1 MKENQKPP
9 APKRIKKPNMLVR
22 LLALAVTAVL
32 VLGALALVVYR
43 DTFNVDTLKRWLAYR
58 DMPTDET
65 GEAAPFTHA
74 GGDKLS
80 IAYLD
85 SGAVTVSAAG
95 AHYYGLNGEHLAEEV
110 LSVENPVLSAS
121 RTAAVAYDAGNQS
134 LFVFRNGEESFK
146 LSLTGGNNLLSA
158 RVNDSGWLAVTAQQ
172 SGFKGAVTVYNSRG
186 REVITIGLSSVFA
199 VDAAVSPDGQSVAV
213 ITMGQEQGNFFSR
226 LLLYPL
232 DQTEPSLQ
240 VELGALT
247 VLDLDYE
254 EGLLWVLGEDRLLT
268 VPTDG
273 TETHTYYLTPNYL
286 KGCSLEGE
294 GFALLLEGPY
304 RAGGAAQA
312 VIVDGSAQAVRSIP
326 LASQVLDYS
335 AAGTYFA
342 LLSGSRLTIYGQETD
357 PYAVLDNPQ
366 AARHVDLAPNG
377 SALLANAQQAWLYIP
392 PSQ

>member
-1 MKENQKPP
+1 MKENEKAP

-22 LLALAVTAVL
+22 LLALAVTAAL
-32 VLGALALVVYR
+32 MLGALVLVVYR
-43 DTFNVDTLKRWLAYR
+43 DTLNVDALKRWLAYR
-58 DMPTDET
+58 DMPA

-80 IAYLD
+80 VAYLD

-110 LSVENPVLSAS
+110 LSLENPVLSAS

-134 LFVFRNGEESFK
+134 LFVFRSGTESFQ

-172 SGFKGAVTVYNSRG
+172 SGFKGAVTVYNSQG

-213 ITMGQEQGNFFSR
+213 VTMGQEQGDFFSR

-232 DQTEPSLQ
+232 NQTEPSLQ

-268 VPTDG
+268 IPTDG
-273 TETHTYYLTPNYL
+273 SEAHTYYLSPNYL
-286 KGCSLEGE
+286 KGCSLEGD

-304 RAGGAAQA
+304 RSGGAAQA
-312 VIVDGSAQAVRSIP
+312 VIVDGSAQTVRSIP
-326 LASQVLDYS
+326 LAGQVLDYS
-335 AAGTYFA
+335 AAGEYFA
-342 LLSGSRLTIYGQETD
+342 LLSGSRLTIYGREAD

>member
-1 MKENQKPP
+1 MKDDQK
-9 APKRIKKPNMLVR
+9 APKRVKKPNMFFR

-32 VLGALALVVYR
+32 ILGALALVVYR
-43 DTFNVDTLKRWLAYR
+43 DTYNVGALKRWLTYR
-58 DMPTDET
+58 DMPTSET

-80 IAYLD
+80 VACLD
-85 SGAVTVSAAG
+85 SGVVTVSTAG
-95 AHYYGLNGEHLAEEV
+95 AHYYGPDGEHLAEEV
-110 LSVENPVLSAS
+110 LSMENPVLSAS

-134 LFVFRNGEESFK
+134 LFLFRGGEETFQ
-146 LSLTGGNNLLSA
+146 LTLTGGNNLLSA

-186 REVITIGLSSVFA
+186 TEVITIGLSSVFA
-199 VDAAVSPDGQSVAV
+199 VDAAVSPDGRSVAV
-213 ITMGQEQGNFFSR
+213 ITMGQESGNFFSR
-226 LLLYPL
+226 LLIYSLE
-232 DQTEPSLQ
+232 QTEPSVQ

-254 EGLLWVLGEDRLLT
+254 QDVLWVLGEDRLLT
-268 VPTDG
+268 ISADG
-273 TETHTYYLTPNYL
+273 TQVNTCLLTPNYL
-286 KGCSLEGE
+286 KGCSLEGD

-312 VIVDGSAQAVRSIP
+312 TVVDSSAQAVRSIP
-326 LASQVLDYS
+326 LAGQVLDYS
-335 AAGTYFA
+335 AAGESFA
-342 LLSGSRLTIYGQETD
+342 LLTGSRLTIYGQESA
-357 PYAVLDNPQ
+357 PCAVLDDPQ

-377 SALLANAQQAWLYIP
+377 SALLANEQQAWLFIP

>member
-1 MKENQKPP
+1 M
-9 APKRIKKPNMLVR
+9 
-22 LLALAVTAVL
+22 
-32 VLGALALVVYR
+32 
-43 DTFNVDTLKRWLAYR
+43 
-58 DMPTDET
+58 
-65 GEAAPFTHA
+65 
-74 GGDKLS
+74 
-80 IAYLD
+80 
-85 SGAVTVSAAG
+85 
-95 AHYYGLNGEHLAEEV
+95 

-121 RTAAVAYDAGNQS
+121 RTTAVAYDAGNQS
-134 LFVFRNGEESFK
+134 LFVFRGGAESFR
-146 LSLTGGNNLLSA
+146 LSLTGSNNLLSA

-172 SGFKGAVTVYNSRG
+172 SGFKGAVTVYNSHG

-199 VDAAVSPDGQSVAV
+199 VDAAVSPNGQSVAV
-213 ITMGQEQGNFFSR
+213 VTMGQEQGDFFSR

-240 VELGALT
+240 VDLGALT

-273 TETHTYYLTPNYL
+273 TETHTYFLTPNHL
-286 KGCSLEGE
+286 KGCSLEGD

-304 RAGGAAQA
+304 RSGGAAQA
-312 VIVDGSAQAVRSIP
+312 VIVDGSAQTVRSIP
-326 LASQVLDYS
+326 LAGQVLDYS
-335 AAGTYFA
+335 AAGEYFA
-342 LLSGSRLTIYGQETD
+342 LLSGSRLTIYGQEAD

-392 PSQ
+392 QA

>member
-1 MKENQKPP
+1 MKENEKAP
-9 APKRIKKPNMLVR
+9 APKRMKKPNMLFR

-43 DTFNVDTLKRWLAYR
+43 DTYNVGALKRWLAYR
-58 DMPTDET
+58 DMPA

-80 IAYLD
+80 VAYLD
-85 SGAVTVSAAG
+85 SGTVTVSAAG
-95 AHYYGLNGEHLAEEV
+95 AHYYGLDGEHLAEEV
-110 LSVENPVLSAS
+110 LSLENPVLSAS

-134 LFVFRNGEESFK
+134 LFVFRGGQETFT
-146 LSLTGGNNLLSA
+146 LTLTGSNNLLSA

-199 VDAAVSPDGQSVAV
+199 VDAAVSPDGQNVAV
-213 ITMGQEQGNFFSR
+213 VTMGQEQGDFFSR

-240 VELGALT
+240 VELGGLT

-273 TETHTYYLTPNYL
+273 SETRTYFLTPGYL
-286 KGCSLEGE
+286 KGCSLEGD
-294 GFALLLEGPY
+294 GFALLLTGPY
-304 RAGGAAQA
+304 RAGAAAQA
-312 VIVDGSAQAVRSIP
+312 VVVDGSAQAVRSIP
-326 LASQVLDYS
+326 LAGQVLDCS
-335 AAGTYFA
+335 AAGEYFS
-342 LLSGSRLTIYGQETD
+342 LLSGSRLTIYGQETE
-357 PYAVLDNPQ
+357 PYAVLDDPQ
-366 AARHVDLAPNG
+366 GARHVDLAPNG
-377 SALLANAQQAWLYIP
+377 SALLANDQQAWLFIP
-392 PSQ
+392 

>member
-1 MKENQKPP
+1 MKGNQKAP

-43 DTFNVDTLKRWLAYR
+43 DTFNVGALKRWLAYR
-58 DMPTDET
+58 DMSA

-80 IAYLD
+80 VACLD
-85 SGAVTVSAAG
+85 SGVVTVSTAG
-95 AHYYGLNGEHLAEEV
+95 AHYYGLNGERLTEEV
-110 LSVENPVLSAS
+110 LSLENPVLSAS
-121 RTAAVAYDAGNQS
+121 RTAAVAYDAGNQA
-134 LFVFRNGEESFK
+134 LFVFRGGEETFQ
-146 LSLTGGNNLLSA
+146 LTLTGGNNLLSA

-213 ITMGQEQGNFFSR
+213 ITMGQENGDFFSR

-232 DQTEPSLQ
+232 DQTEPSLR

-268 VPTDG
+268 IPTDG
-273 TETHTYYLTPNYL
+273 GETGAYSLTPGYL
-286 KGCSLEGE
+286 KGCSLEGD
-294 GFALLLEGPY
+294 GFALLLTGPY
-304 RAGGAAQA
+304 RAGAAAQA
-312 VIVDGSAQAVRSIP
+312 VIVDSSAQPVRSIP
-326 LASQVLDYS
+326 LAGQVLDYA
-335 AAGTYFA
+335 AAGEYFS
-342 LLSGSRLTIYGQETD
+342 LLSGSRLTIYNRETD

-377 SALLANAQQAWLYIP
+377 SALLADGQQAWLYIP
-392 PSQ
+392 

>member
-58 DMPTDET
+58 DMPTDEA

-85 SGAVTVSAAG
+85 SGAVTVSAA
-95 AHYYGLNGEHLAEEV
+95 
-110 LSVENPVLSAS
+110 VLSAS

-232 DQTEPSLQ
+232 DQTEPSFQ

-304 RAGGAAQA
+304 RAGGAAQT

-326 LASQVLDYS
+326 LAGQVLDYS

-366 AARHVDLAPNG
+366 GARHVDLAPNG

>member
-1 MKENQKPP
+1 MKENQKAP
-9 APKRIKKPNMLVR
+9 APKRIKKPNMLLR

-43 DTFNVDTLKRWLAYR
+43 DTFNVDALKRWLANR
-58 DMPTDET
+58 DMPA

-80 IAYLD
+80 VAYLD
-85 SGAVTVSAAG
+85 SGVVTVSAAG
-95 AHYYGLNGEHLAEEV
+95 AHYYAPDGTSQADEV
-110 LSVENPVLSAS
+110 LSMENPVLSAS
-121 RTAAVAYDAGNQS
+121 RTTAVAYDAGNQS
-134 LFVFRNGEESFK
+134 LFVFHGGEETIT
-146 LSLTGGNNLLSA
+146 LALTGGNNLLSA

-186 REVITIGLSSVFA
+186 RQVITIGLSSVFA

-213 ITMGQEQGNFFSR
+213 ITMGQENGDFFSR

-247 VLDLDYE
+247 VLDMDYE

-268 VPTDG
+268 IPTDG
-273 TETHTYYLTPNYL
+273 TEMSIYSLTPSYL
-286 KGCSLEGE
+286 KGCSLEGD
-294 GFALLLEGPY
+294 GFALLLTGPY
-304 RAGGAAQA
+304 RTGGAAQA
-312 VIVDGSAQAVRSIP
+312 VVIDSSAQAVRSIP
-326 LASQVLDYS
+326 LAGQVLDYS
-335 AAGTYFA
+335 AAGEYFS
-342 LLSGSRLTIYGQETD
+342 LLSGSRLTVYSREAGL
-357 PYAVLDNPQ
+357 YAALDNPQ

-377 SALLANAQQAWLYIP
+377 SALLADGQQAWLYIP
-392 PSQ
+392 PS

>member
-1 MKENQKPP
+1 MKENEKAP
-9 APKRIKKPNMLVR
+9 APKRMKKPNMLFR
-22 LLALAVTAVL
+22 LLALAATAVL

-43 DTFNVDTLKRWLAYR
+43 DTYNVGALKRWLAYR
-58 DMPTDET
+58 DMPA

-95 AHYYGLNGEHLAEEV
+95 AHYYGLDGEHLAEEV
-110 LSVENPVLSAS
+110 LSLENPVLSAS

-134 LFVFRNGEESFK
+134 LFVFRGGQETFT
-146 LSLTGGNNLLSA
+146 LTLTGSNNLLSA

-199 VDAAVSPDGQSVAV
+199 VDAAVSPDGQNVAV
-213 ITMGQEQGNFFSR
+213 VTMGQEQGDFFSR

-240 VELGALT
+240 VELGGLT

-273 TETHTYYLTPNYL
+273 SETRTYFLTPGYL
-286 KGCSLEGE
+286 KGCSLEGD
-294 GFALLLEGPY
+294 GFALLLTGPY
-304 RAGGAAQA
+304 RAGAAAQA
-312 VIVDGSAQAVRSIP
+312 VVVDGSAQAV
-326 LASQVLDYS
+326 QVLDCS
-335 AAGTYFA
+335 AAGEYFS
-342 LLSGSRLTIYGQETD
+342 LLSGSRLTIYGQETE
-357 PYAVLDNPQ
+357 PHAVLDDPQ
-366 AARHVDLAPNG
+366 GARHVDLAPNG
-377 SALLANAQQAWLYIP
+377 SALLANDQQAWLFIP
-392 PSQ
+392 PV

>member
-1 MKENQKPP
+1 MEEKKKAP
-9 APKRIKKPNMLVR
+9 APKRVKKPNMLTRV
-22 LLALAVTAVL
+22 LALAVTSAL

-43 DTFNVDTLKRWLAYR
+43 DQVNVGALKRWMALR
-58 DMPTDET
+58 NMQTSDT
-65 GEAAPFTHA
+65 GEAAPFSHA

-80 IAYLD
+80 VAYLD
-85 SGAVTVSAAG
+85 SGVVTASAAG
-95 AHYYGLNGEHLAEEV
+95 AHYYGLDGGHLAEEV

-121 RTAAVAYDAGNQS
+121 RTTAVAYDAGNQS
-134 LFVFRNGEESFK
+134 LFVFRNGEETFT
-146 LSLTGGNNLLSA
+146 LTLTGGNNLLSA

-199 VDAAVSPDGQSVAV
+199 VDAAISPDGQSVAV
-213 ITMGQEQGNFFSR
+213 ITIGQENGEFFSR

-232 DQTEPSLQ
+232 DQTEPSLR
-240 VELGALT
+240 VELGGLT

-268 VPTDG
+268 IPTDG
-273 TETHTYYLTPNYL
+273 TEKHTYFLTPNYL

-294 GFALLLEGPY
+294 GFALLLTGPY

-312 VIVDGSAQAVRSIP
+312 VVIDSSAQAIRSIP
-326 LASQVLDYS
+326 LAGQVLDYA
-335 AAGTYFA
+335 AAGEYFA
-342 LLSGSRLTIYGQETD
+342 LLTGSRLTIYSQESE
-357 PYAVLDNPQ
+357 PFAALDNPQ

-377 SALLANAQQAWLYIP
+377 SALLANEQQAWLYIP
-392 PSQ
+392 Q

>member
-22 LLALAVTAVL
+22 LLALAVTAAL

-43 DTFNVDTLKRWLAYR
+43 DTFNVDALKRWLAYR
-58 DMPTDET
+58 DMPA

-95 AHYYGLNGEHLAEEV
+95 AHYYSLDGEHLAEEV

-121 RTAAVAYDAGNQS
+121 RTAAVTYDAGNQS
-134 LFVFRNGEESFK
+134 LFVFRNGEETFK
-146 LSLTGGNNLLSA
+146 LTLTGGNNLLSA

-226 LLLYPL
+226 LLLYPW
-232 DQTEPSLQ
+232 T
-240 VELGALT
+240 
-247 VLDLDYE
+247 
-254 EGLLWVLGEDRLLT
+254 R
-268 VPTDG
+268 
-273 TETHTYYLTPNYL
+273 
-286 KGCSLEGE
+286 
-294 GFALLLEGPY
+294 
-304 RAGGAAQA
+304 
-312 VIVDGSAQAVRSIP
+312 RS
-326 LASQVLDYS
+326 
-335 AAGTYFA
+335 
-342 LLSGSRLTIYGQETD
+342 
-357 PYAVLDNPQ
+357 
-366 AARHVDLAPNG
+366 
-377 SALLANAQQAWLYIP
+377 P
-392 PSQ
+392 PSRWSWGPSPCWTWTMRRGCCGFCARTG